1 MSPRIR
7 VWKRPQIWTELGAL
21 GVAGFVQTPVAA
33 ATDDVDLAAISQA
46 FAQAQTAA
54 RGNVLTSAL
63 PLPLVAAAAGCMA
76 LATVAWMPHG
86 HALALVG
93 GLHVSGPSF
102 GKDLAGLSCGSAAS
116 SNLFGLDPIGSR
128 SSNLIVIG
136 SSSAGA
142 AAGPRNACLT
152 PILGF
157 SMVSPCGQTGL

>member
-1 MSPRIR
+1 M
-7 VWKRPQIWTELGAL
+7 GAL
-21 GVAGFVQTPVAA
+21 GVAALVQTPVAA

-116 SNLFGLDPIGSR
+116 SNLFGLDSIGSR
-128 SSNLIVIG
+128 SSNLTAIG
-136 SSSAGA
+136 SSS
-142 AAGPRNACLT
+142 
-152 PILGF
+152 
-157 SMVSPCGQTGL
+157 TGCSSRS